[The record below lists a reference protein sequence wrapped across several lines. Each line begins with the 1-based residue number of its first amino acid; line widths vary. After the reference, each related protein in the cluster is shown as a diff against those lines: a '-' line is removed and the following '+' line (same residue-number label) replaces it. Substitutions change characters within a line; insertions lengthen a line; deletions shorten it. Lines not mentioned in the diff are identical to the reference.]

1 VSGRWEAHEAVVS
14 GKRYEVLTDP
24 GEVHDFLGPRMH
36 YTRIGLI
43 IGEPFKESVVI
54 GLDWYNLLTH
64 LIGKHDDSDQVD
76 DDYFLVRN
84 YPKGDIDVGDDYR
97 RAVLKLLR
105 IWPCF
110 GEPRARKML
119 NRVAN
124 ELARLWWP
132 KAGRPALVPPKTLRY
147 FVNAFETINRREG
160 IDQPRTTALKD
171 AKELFG
177 YRSVETTRKAM
188 QPSRRR
194 RPKPSRRRRPK
205 PA

>member
-1 VSGRWEAHEAVVS
+1 VS

-36 YTRIGLI
+36 YMHIGLI

-54 GLDWYNLLTH
+54 GLDWYHLLTH
-64 LIGKHDDSDQVD
+64 LKIGKHDDPDQVD

-84 YPKGDIDVGDDYR
+84 YRKGDIDVGDDYR

-110 GEPRARKML
+110 GEPLARKML

-147 FVNAFETINRREG
+147 FRERVRDHQSARRYRPTTHDGTEG
-160 IDQPRTTALKD
+160 SERTLRLPFRRDDAQSYAAQP
-171 AKELFG
+171 
-177 YRSVETTRKAM
+177 
-188 QPSRRR
+188 PS
-194 RPKPSRRRRPK
+194 SS
-205 PA
+205 

>member
-1 VSGRWEAHEAVVS
+1 LDG
-14 GKRYEVLTDP
+14 
-24 GEVHDFLGPRMH
+24 
-36 YTRIGLI
+36 I
-43 IGEPFKESVVI
+43 ISAPIKTSVVI
-54 GLDWYNLLTH
+54 GLDWYGLLSG
-64 LIGKHDDSDQVD
+64 LKIAYKHDEEDIVHDA
-76 DDYFLVRN
+76 YFRVQGFGKDHD
-84 YPKGDIDVGDDYR
+84 PDVGDEYR

-105 IWPCF
+105 TWPCF
-110 GEPRARKML
+110 GEPLARKML

-160 IDQPRTTALKD
+160 IDQPRTTALKE
-171 AKELFG
+171 ARELFG